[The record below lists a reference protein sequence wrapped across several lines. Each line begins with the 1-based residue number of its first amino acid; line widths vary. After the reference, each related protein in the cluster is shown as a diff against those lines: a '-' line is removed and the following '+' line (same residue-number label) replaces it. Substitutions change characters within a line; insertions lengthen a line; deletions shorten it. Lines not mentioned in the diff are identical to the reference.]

1 MKQYYNFIDKFMV
14 RIPFVPDDERKY
26 IYDEDEII
34 ELCKD
39 KVFRE
44 QVLVSSK
51 DLYDVMLRFE
61 DICKTMPKKKKNNF
75 IESITEYHIRLRTRT
90 TPFGLFVSVGMGT
103 FDKENKCSYDT
114 GCVYKKVRADSA
126 WLFQLIK
133 KIELECPPELE
144 YQINDAV
151 RVKGNRIIMQYT
163 IDEKLDELTMRRT
176 PAFDIVEEYSRENVT
191 LASILK
197 KLQEK
202 YSDVPEE
209 QMLEFLRQLIEKGV
223 LISNLRP
230 PFTSKNQLGYFIE
243 RLSNVSPQ
251 YEDIVL
257 KLRQIEKMCKEYE
270 KTEIGEGEQLYL
282 DIVDRMAELEKSK
295 FYLQVDLG
303 NGNKEIKLR
312 YQYAQDISQ
321 TISLLTYMSN
331 SVKEQHSYLDDYR
344 NIFLEKFGNDREV
357 PILDMLDQDSGIG
370 APPHYNKPANKFQ
383 MQTSELK
390 LYNKKLK
397 DYFLMKYTY
406 ALQNHEPIEIF
417 EDEIKQICG
426 DEVPLEEMP
435 DSMDIYFIPKMT
447 KEGIRLYLSTSIGAT
462 SAGKTL
468 GRFTYLSE
476 DMCSVV
482 KDITEKRQQIFGENK
497 ILCGINF
504 LPESARSG
512 NVAQGVSYMEKELVF
527 YTNSEKSETD
537 ILHMEDILVGI
548 RDEKFYVRDKRSG
561 KQLIFDTGN
570 MFNPALTSNAI
581 HFLQQVATEGMR
593 NWDIV
598 PWEQVFAS
606 FKYLP
611 KIVYKNIVLC
621 GARWELNAQ
630 DLEMGNNCTEEEF
643 KKFFLKICHKYHIPK
658 KFYISENDNRL
669 KLDVESD
676 YSIHILYHTFKQKGK
691 TVRLEEIEE
700 GEDFMMDQ
708 NGKKYPAEVVLN
720 LINKNVIPVKEDIKK
735 VAEASIADR
744 MKIPF
749 DEWLFFKLY
758 VVPDRENELIGL
770 IIHDYMQALKQRYEF
785 DYFFMRYM
793 DPKPHIRLRLH
804 ASREILVSIYQE
816 IFPWLQKLITGKI
829 CGDVCLATYEREVE
843 RYGGSKLIPYA
854 EEVFFQDSY
863 AIGQILKLMRM
874 KQINEFSEEEVA
886 IASMLLYLDQFGLSY
901 EEQEYFLKFQFYNTD
916 YLSAFK
922 KNKERYMKIFDLENE
937 WGYLNASEEGR
948 TILALLNLRRDAVA
962 AYADKMSGFDEILK
976 YSMIASVMHLDCNRL
991 LGVDRKKE
999 SEVMCMCE
1007 RIFNGKK
1014 YVLMHR
1020 KKGDPILRGQMS
1032 E

>member
-14 RIPFVPDDERKY
+14 RIPFVPDDESRHL
-26 IYDEDEII
+26 YDDEEII
-34 ELCKD
+34 KLCED

-51 DLYDVMLRFE
+51 DLYDVMLRFK
-61 DICKTMPKKKKNNF
+61 DIYKTMPKKKKNNF

-103 FDKENKCSYDT
+103 FDNENKNNYDI
-114 GCVYKKVRADSA
+114 GCIYKKVRVDSA

-133 KIELECPPELE
+133 KIELECAPELE
-144 YQINDAV
+144 YRINDAV
-151 RVKGNRIIMQYT
+151 RVKGNRIIMQYS

-176 PAFDIVEEYSRENVT
+176 PAYDIVEECARKNVT
-191 LASILK
+191 FASMLEKLK
-197 KLQEK
+197 EK
-202 YSDVPEE
+202 YPEVSEE
-209 QMLEFLRQLIEKGV
+209 QMSGFLRQLIEKGV

-230 PFTSKNQLGYFIE
+230 PFTSKNQLKFFIE
-243 RLSNVSPQ
+243 RLSKINQ
-251 YEDIVL
+251 YEDTVT
-257 KLRQIEKMCKEYE
+257 KLSQIEKMCSDYE

-282 DIVDRMAELEKSK
+282 EIVDRMAELEKSK
-295 FYLQVDLG
+295 FFLQVDLG

-321 TISLLTYMSN
+321 VISLLTYMAN
-331 SVKEQHSYLDDYR
+331 PVKEQHSYIDDYR
-344 NIFLEKFGNDREV
+344 NSFLEKFGNDREV
-357 PILDMLDQDSGIG
+357 CILDMLDQDSGIG

-383 MQTSELK
+383 MQTSELN

-406 ALQNHEPIEIF
+406 ALQNHVPIEIL

-426 DEVPLEEMP
+426 EEVPLEEMP
-435 DSMDIYFIPKMT
+435 DSMDIYFIPKKT
-447 KEGIRLYLSTSIGAT
+447 EEGIRLYLSTSIGAT

-476 DMCSVV
+476 EMSSVV

-497 ILCGINF
+497 ILCGLNF

-512 NVAQGVSYMEKELVF
+512 NVAQGVSYKEKELVF
-527 YTNSEKSETD
+527 YTSSEKDETN

-548 RDEKFYVRDKRSG
+548 RDDKFYVRDKQSG

-581 HFLQQVATEGMR
+581 HFLQQVAREGMR

-598 PWEQVFAS
+598 PWEQVFVS
-606 FKYLP
+606 FKYVP
-611 KIVYKNIVLC
+611 KIIYKNVVLS

-630 DLEMGNNCTEEEF
+630 DLGMANNSTEEEF
-643 KKFFLKICHKYHIPK
+643 KKLFLKVCDKYHIPK
-658 KFYISENDNRL
+658 KFYYSENDNRL
-669 KLDVESD
+669 KLDIESD
-676 YSIHILYHTFKQKGK
+676 YSIRILYHVFKQKGK

-708 NGKKYPAEVVLN
+708 NGNKYPAEVVLN

-735 VAEASIADR
+735 VEEADIADR
-744 MKIPF
+744 VKIPF

-758 VVPDRENELIGL
+758 IVPDRENELLGL
-770 IIHDYMQALKQRYEF
+770 IIHDYMQALKQKYEF

-804 ASREILVSIYQE
+804 ASREILLSVYQE
-816 IFPWLQKLITGKI
+816 IFPWLQNLITGKI
-829 CGDVCLATYEREVE
+829 CGDICLASYEREVE
-843 RYGGSKLIPYA
+843 RYGGSELISYA

-874 KQINEFSEEEVA
+874 KQISDFSEEEVA
-886 IASMLLYLDQFGLSY
+886 ITSMLLYLEQFGLSY
-901 EEQEYFLKFQFYNTD
+901 EEREYFLRFQFYNTE
-916 YLSAFK
+916 YLPVFK
-922 KNKERYMKIFDLENE
+922 KNKERYMKIFDLEND
-937 WGYLNASEEGR
+937 WGYMNASEEGK
-948 TILALLNLRRDAVA
+948 TILALLNLRREAVA
-962 AYADKMSGFDEILK
+962 AYADKMSGYDQLLK

-1014 YVLMHR
+1014 YVLMHG
-1020 KKGDPILRGQMS
+1020 KKGDSNIEGAN
-1032 E
+1032 